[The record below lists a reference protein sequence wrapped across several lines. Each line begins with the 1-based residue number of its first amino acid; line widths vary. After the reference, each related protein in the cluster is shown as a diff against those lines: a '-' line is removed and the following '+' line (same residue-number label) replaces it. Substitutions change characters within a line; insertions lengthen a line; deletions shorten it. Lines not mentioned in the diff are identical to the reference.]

1 MRKKRFLAL
10 VLSTAMVMGSSV
22 SAFAANVVDDVNNAI
37 GKATGTASV
46 EGWVDKDVFRVTLPT
61 VVKRGTAGGIDQ
73 LDFILDPQ
81 GLIKATSGNKYTAS
95 NTANNR
101 GIVGVS
107 NNNYSSLYFTTVDN
121 GATLLSTN
129 SDALTISNNGAVS
142 VNVSLKA
149 SIKDAGDI
157 VVSDNTSL
165 TGDATSMYL
174 QLVSDTESKVISAAD
189 TAINTTISDCDDA
202 FEVSYNKTDNKYEY
216 KIVSADNVDY
226 PEVSFHLTGSC
237 NESADWSGLVNAKPQ
252 VEVAW
257 EVVPVGYVAPKAPS
271 VATTTRE
278 YSLVRNQAIE
288 IPIDLGV
295 GDLAAT
301 GISKIMITDVATPRE
316 YGSENY
322 SFSDGKLVISSTAVN
337 AFIDNTNLTKRD
349 LEINFNDSAKTK
361 VTITV
366 KK

>member
-271 VATTTRE
+271 VATTTFRMTAN
-278 YSLVRNQAIE
+278 SAVE
-288 IPIDLGV
+288 IPVDLGT

-301 GISKIMITDVATPRE
+301 GISKIMVKDLATP
-316 YGSENY
+316 SEFTTDKYN
-322 SFSDGKLVISSTAVN
+322 FSNGKIVINETTVN
-337 AFIDNTNLTKRD
+337 GMVNNANLNKRV
-349 LEINFNDSAKTK
+349 LEIEFNDTAKTK
-361 VTITV
+361 ATVTLT
-366 KK
+366 K